1 MIPSLISSSNGEW
14 RLGAW
19 DMVLEVADKQV
30 ARKLFK
36 IIKWTYRTS
45 KQLSDKVDRGM
56 SSYIEPEVIAAWKS
70 RFEQLVSDLCAD
82 EKSLLHRF
90 YKSSFWFT
98 NVGLLYARWAEE
110 TSPTF
115 HTPISS

>member
-1 MIPSLISSSNGEW
+1 MPSLTALSHGEW

-19 DMVLEVADKQV
+19 DMLLMVGDRRV

-36 IIKWTYRTS
+36 IIRWTNQAS
-45 KQLSDKVDRGM
+45 KELRDKVNRGL

-70 RFEQLVSDLCAD
+70 RFKKLVGELRAD

-90 YKSSFWFT
+90 YKSSVWFT

-110 TSPTF
+110 T
-115 HTPISS
+115 